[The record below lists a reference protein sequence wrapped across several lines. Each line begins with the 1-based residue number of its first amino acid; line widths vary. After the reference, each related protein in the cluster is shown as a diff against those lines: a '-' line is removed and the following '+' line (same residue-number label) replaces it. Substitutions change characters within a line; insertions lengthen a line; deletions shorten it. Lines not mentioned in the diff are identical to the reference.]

1 MRSNR
6 CPGGILPTLNW
17 TTKCWQ
23 GEVLSSACHEQ
34 AEVTKKGGSMTYA
47 KPEIR
52 VLGDA
57 ACIIAGTKVGQT
69 EPAYP
74 YLVFP

>member
-34 AEVTKKGGSMTYA
+34 AEVT
-47 KPEIR
+47 
-52 VLGDA
+52 
-57 ACIIAGTKVGQT
+57 
-69 EPAYP
+69 
-74 YLVFP
+74 